1 LKNLAT
7 RKPTTTMSSLLI
19 QSLLIKE
26 RTNTNQEILGNEN
39 AKNLEMEKNEKAPK
53 HLILYYQL
61 EQWLEI
67 IDRIQEDQQNII
79 TITTIKHWYLLS
91 KKAR

>member
-1 LKNLAT
+1 
-7 RKPTTTMSSLLI
+7 
-19 QSLLIKE
+19 
-26 RTNTNQEILGNEN
+26 
-39 AKNLEMEKNEKAPK
+39 MEKNEKAPK